1 VGGLLDPERMER
13 LQVLS
18 NYNSGYPS
26 PNKVLSN
33 LIKAEFVV
41 SHQPSTLSD
50 VIREDIAERLMILA
64 ANSDATAE
72 VRADALAGV
81 SDIRGILESGQLSS
95 PISRQIVHE
104 IKLFLENPQQN
115 TPKLKTSGAPPG
127 PPV

>member
-1 VGGLLDPERMER
+1 SL
-13 LQVLS
+13 
-18 NYNSGYPS
+18 
-26 PNKVLSN
+26 
-33 LIKAEFVV
+33 
-41 SHQPSTLSD
+41 SHQPWTLSD
-50 VIREDIAERLMILA
+50 VVRQDIAERLMILA